1 MSPPPPPPPP
11 HQIHI
16 TPKPTTTFPDLFL
29 TALSILFL
37 FSSSSSSTT
46 TLTSFPKPHFPKL
59 PFLSFPSSPR
69 RFLKIPSMSVSRK
82 TKNSHHFSTPQ
93 SLSDWLKPR
102 LPSDSFASW
111 GIKPGTKNIHNL
123 WLEISQGE
131 TFLAD
136 STPPIRT
143 VNVVTVKIINKNQT
157 LIESHQ
163 ELSDGSF
170 RNRCRPLS
178 EKMKPNESFKDAIF
192 RAINEELGSI
202 LKDGNEVSINIV
214 NGSYKEKVE
223 ERNSMSYPGLP
234 ARYVLYSADVEVN
247 GLPDGEFCTEEA
259 EEYPDSEEKR
269 VAEKA
274 VSVKKHF
281 WKWVSSDSVH
291 S

>member
-1 MSPPPPPPPP
+1 
-11 HQIHI
+11 
-16 TPKPTTTFPDLFL
+16 
-29 TALSILFL
+29 
-37 FSSSSSSTT
+37 
-46 TLTSFPKPHFPKL
+46 
-59 PFLSFPSSPR
+59 
-69 RFLKIPSMSVSRK
+69 MSVSRK
-82 TKNSHHFSTPQ
+82 TNNSHYFSTPQ

-143 VNVVTVKIINKNQT
+143 VNVVTVKVINNNQT

-163 ELSDGSF
+163 ELSD
-170 RNRCRPLS
+170 
-178 EKMKPNESFKDAIF
+178 
-192 RAINEELGSI
+192 ELGSI

-247 GLPDGEFCTEEA
+247 GLPDGEFCTEET
-259 EEYPDSEEKR
+259 EEYPDSEERR